1 MTLHHFVIVRD
12 DLPIGVLAAQVIHAA
27 GESVE
32 GKVPSGTHAV
42 ALAAP
47 SEEALERIEQRL
59 VENDVPHT
67 SIREPDSPWNG
78 ALMAIGIRPMAQDNP
93 NLRRAVKR
101 LPLLKERT

>member
-12 DLPIGVLAAQVIHAA
+12 DLPRGVLAAQVIHAA
-27 GESVE
+27 GESTD
-32 GKVPSGTHAV
+32 GPVPSGTHAV

-59 VENDVPHT
+59 IEHDVPHT
-67 SIREPDSPWNG
+67 SIREPDAPWNG
-78 ALMAIGIRPMAQDNP
+78 ALMAIGIRPMPQSNP

-101 LPLLKERT
+101 LPLLKERP